1 MHETMPEALAYALT
15 CTVYRDHPRL
25 LAVSPVVK
33 DMTPANIH
41 HVPAVPLHPGTER
54 YLQNPQAACTSP
66 VAVTAQ

>member
-33 DMTPANIH
+33 DMTRATSH
-41 HVPAVPLHPGTER
+41 QGPAVPLHRGTER

-66 VAVTAQ
+66 VAVIAK